1 MPTISHVSRPM
12 IHVETSP
19 GHIEPFHEPA
29 GSGKPESVPR
39 GSDGQSSK
47 GTAGPER
54 AGVASTAGGRGP
66 SSSSRANITGVP
78 DRYIAHPDGEY
89 QTDPTNPGFFT
100 DSKNQ
105 RYVSMGGNLYAVSG
119 NEGEGTLRV
128 VMPGEP
134 AKPGISIERKPDGRF
149 GPRDDTGLKGGMQ
162 KGGAGGWSPRKFDL
176 QSSIDRQQRT
186 LQDAEDKLRRGT
198 DLVNSGQAK
207 VNVLSPQLEK
217 ARSEKSPD
225 VGRLSSELASAREEM
240 RRGRSEASRMNL
252 AIVAAREEIA
262 RLERERANQ

>member
-1 MPTISHVSRPM
+1 
-12 IHVETSP
+12 
-19 GHIEPFHEPA
+19 
-29 GSGKPESVPR
+29 
-39 GSDGQSSK
+39 
-47 GTAGPER
+47 
-54 AGVASTAGGRGP
+54 
-66 SSSSRANITGVP
+66 
-78 DRYIAHPDGEY
+78 
-89 QTDPTNPGFFT
+89 
-100 DSKNQ
+100 
-105 RYVSMGGNLYAVSG
+105 MGGNLYAVSG